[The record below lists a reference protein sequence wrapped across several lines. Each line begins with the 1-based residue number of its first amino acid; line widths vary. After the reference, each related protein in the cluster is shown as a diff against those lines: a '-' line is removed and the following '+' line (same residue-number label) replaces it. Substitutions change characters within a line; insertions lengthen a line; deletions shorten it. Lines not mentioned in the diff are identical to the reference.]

1 MQDQASQDQEY
12 SWCRLPKL
20 RTSKTKTVWIDS
32 RYVSRPRFQSPKFQT
47 CEIGLHCYSSISHRP
62 RPYACCVI
70 ANSAD
75 MILTVHL
82 AGHEVCGKVLSLGSK
97 VPEEKGP
104 RVGDVVVVYP
114 WPGCGQ
120 CETCST
126 ENWQLCDEH
135 GCMAVNTVNG
145 GSTVSDVGSDT
156 NPSSLAS
163 FQVSNYNLIGLIV
176 AAISSRYPF

>member
-1 MQDQASQDQEY
+1 MHVVLS
-12 SWCRLPKL
+12 LIIL
-20 RTSKTKTVWIDS
+20 
-32 RYVSRPRFQSPKFQT
+32 
-47 CEIGLHCYSSISHRP
+47 LHL
-62 RPYACCVI
+62 
-70 ANSAD
+70 AD

-82 AGHEVCGKVLSLGSK
+82 TGHEVCGKVLSLGSK

-135 GCMAVNTVNG
+135 GCMAVNAVNG
-145 GSTVSDVGSDT
+145 RSTVSTSDGGDDT

-176 AAISSRYPF
+176 YTYRSIT